1 MQIETFSKKQIEIL
15 KFAYSDEQNLICDGA
30 VRSGKTITMII
41 AFALWAMSHFDRTN
55 FAICGKTVSSGER
68 NVLKPF
74 MQIEGLPFD
83 LSYKITAR
91 ILTVRCGKKENYFY
105 IFGGKDESS
114 YALIQGTT
122 LAGVLF
128 DEVALM
134 PQSFVD
140 QAIARTL
147 SYENAKIWFNC
158 NPESPNHWFYKNWI
172 TDSDKECKHLHF
184 LMEDNPTLSAEA
196 ISRAKKLY
204 TGVFYERYILG
215 RWVRAEGIIFKD
227 LASNP
232 KKYMVSKDELPS
244 LRDISMGADWG
255 GNGSAHALT
264 CTAIGADNCVYVLKS
279 SKKQAPDVALEELSE
294 WVYGFL
300 NYVEQGYAL
309 GKPLYVSECNCDH
322 IDVIINSLNEEGR
335 YIFAKTY
342 KPPLADRVFLYSIL
356 LADGRLK
363 FVGGETEDL
372 ISEMQNMVYDDKHA
386 ETIPL
391 DDGTMQ
397 IDTYDSL
404 TYSLSSKWHY
414 LTGEIN
420 G

>member
-15 KFAYSDEQNLICDGA
+15 KFAYSEEQNLICDGA

-41 AFALWAMSHFDRTN
+41 AFALWAMSHFDMTN
-55 FAICGKTVSSGER
+55 FAICGKTVSSAER

-74 MQIEGLPFD
+74 MQVEGLPFEI
-83 LSYKITAR
+83 SYKITAR

-114 YALIQGTT
+114 YSLIQGVT

-158 NPESPNHWFYKNWI
+158 NPESPNHWFYKNWL
-172 TDSDKECKHLHF
+172 TDGEKESKHLHF
-184 LMEDNPTLSAEA
+184 LMEDNPKLSKEA

-300 NYVEQGYAL
+300 TYVEQGYGL
-309 GKPLYVSECNCDH
+309 NKPLYVGECNCDH
-322 IDVIINSLNEEGR
+322 IDVIINSLNEKGL
-335 YIFAKTY
+335 YIFGKTY

-363 FVGGETEDL
+363 FVDGETEDL

-404 TYSLSSKWHY
+404 TYSLASKWHY